1 MALKSK
7 PYEISSYNLHSTLKK
22 YDTQKWLLSH
32 LGLPTRQNPRWP
44 PFNLK
49 IAKIAMKYVLTDLEW
64 WLWSSNVGLLAQGLT
79 SRQQKTCMSN
89 I

>member
-1 MALKSK
+1 MRYQATICTVHYRHLL
-7 PYEISSYNLHSTLKK
+7 IKK
-22 YDTQKWLLSH
+22 YDTKKWLLSH

-64 WLWSSNVGLLAQGLT
+64 WFWSSNVGLLAQGLT
-79 SRQQKTCMSN
+79 SRQQETCMSN